1 MEALSISCNSL
12 HKGKTPFCQT
22 KNPCPH
28 DYLEEVKII
37 SLIVLWP
44 FRMALFPKL
53 WNARRLRLGNP
64 SWKYAHEFAAM
75 GSPEFD
81 CRRFGPAFAEA
92 ASRRQVQSS
101 LREPCLRAWF
111 CFCRYLNLSIGSDS
125 RVVKWLATGPVWFL
139 GETLWRHIS
148 LVDSQDRTP
157 FLPLLQLRGSGH
169 DSHQRPAMQG
179 PAGVR
184 RGPR

>member
-1 MEALSISCNSL
+1 LFS
-12 HKGKTPFCQT
+12 G
-22 KNPCPH
+22 
-28 DYLEEVKII
+28 
-37 SLIVLWP
+37 P

-53 WNARRLRLGNP
+53 SNARRLRLGNP

-101 LREPCLRAWF
+101 LREPSLRAWF

-125 RVVKWLATGPVWFL
+125 RVVKWLATRSVWSSEKPCGGTFPWLAPVIEPHSYRSCSF
-139 GETLWRHIS
+139 E
-148 LVDSQDRTP
+148 
-157 FLPLLQLRGSGH
+157 
-169 DSHQRPAMQG
+169 G
-179 PAGVR
+179 PATIPTRDLPCRALQGFGEDHADSVASYH
-184 RGPR
+184 